1 MTTFKSNQ
9 NQNESRSSS
18 QESRIGE
25 QLKLFLLVTIGVAT
39 VFLSIFGIRMGWTE
53 LWLTPDQL
61 GQRLYRKGQYTEA
74 AKSFRDV
81 NWQGV
86 AWYRAGEFERAAQT
100 LGNLDTP
107 SAHFN
112 TGNAWLML
120 GKYQVAADCYAR
132 AIAQQPNWLE
142 AIENR
147 DLALARAK
155 LIERTGAD
163 LGDQQIGAD
172 KVVFDKDAKNEGQ
185 ETEVEGTQPL
195 PDAAIQELWLRRVQ
209 TRPADFLRSKF
220 SHQQTLRQYSGE
232 SPE

>member
-1 MTTFKSNQ
+1 
-9 NQNESRSSS
+9 
-18 QESRIGE
+18 
-25 QLKLFLLVTIGVAT
+25 
-39 VFLSIFGIRMGWTE
+39 MGWTE